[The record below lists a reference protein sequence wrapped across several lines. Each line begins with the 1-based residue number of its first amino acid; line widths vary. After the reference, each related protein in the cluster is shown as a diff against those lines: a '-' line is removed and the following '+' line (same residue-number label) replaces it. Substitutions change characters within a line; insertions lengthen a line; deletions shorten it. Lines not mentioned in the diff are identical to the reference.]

1 MRYNTLLLTAAFVL
15 LSTGCSNTRTVRV
28 AVPPRMDLR
37 NYPTVGLVGFSSNA
51 RNGLDRVAT
60 ERFLRAVQAAQPG
73 TRVVEL
79 GSEQDVL
86 ASVDARTWSRETLR
100 RVKEEHGVDA
110 VVIGRLDLQKDKP
123 EVSIS
128 AMIKRVDVR
137 QDVNAELTA
146 RVVETDSG
154 ATMWTDSARCTTN
167 LADGSFG
174 QRSGRFDVKDADK
187 TYGEMVDGLVY
198 RVTDAFRVHY
208 VSREV
213 PKDAVA
219 AAE

>member
-1 MRYNTLLLTAAFVL
+1 MNVKSLLLVAALVAAG
-15 LSTGCSNTRTVRV
+15 TGCSNTRTVRV
-28 AVPPRMDLR
+28 AVPPRMELR

-79 GSEQDVL
+79 GSEQQVL
-86 ASVDARTWSRETLR
+86 ASVGAHGWSRETLR
-100 RVKEEHGVDA
+100 AVKEQHGVDA

-123 EVSIS
+123 EVSFS
-128 AMIKRVDVR
+128 TMIKRVDVR

-146 RVVETDSG
+146 RVVETETG

-167 LADGSFG
+167 LANGSFG
-174 QRSGRFDVKDADK
+174 EHSGGFSAKDADE
-187 TYGEMVDGLVY
+187 TYGQMVDGLVY

-208 VSREV
+208 VTRDV
-213 PKDAVA
+213 PKEAVA
-219 AAE
+219 TAE

>member
-1 MRYNTLLLTAAFVL
+1 MNYKSLLLVAAL
-15 LSTGCSNTRTVRV
+15 LAAGTGCSDTRTVRV
-28 AVPPRMDLR
+28 AVPPRMELR
-37 NYPTVGLVGFSSNA
+37 NYQTVGLVGFSSNA

-79 GSEQDVL
+79 GSEQQVL
-86 ASVDARTWSRETLR
+86 ASVGAHAWSREALR
-100 RVKEEHGVDA
+100 AVKEEHGVDA

-123 EVSIS
+123 EVSFS
-128 AMIKRVDVR
+128 SMIKRVDVR

-146 RVVETDSG
+146 RVVETETG

-167 LADGSFG
+167 LASGSFG
-174 QRSGRFDVKDADK
+174 EHSGGFSAKDADE
-187 TYGEMVDGLVY
+187 TYGQMVDGLVY

-208 VSREV
+208 VTREV
-213 PKDAVA
+213 PKEAVA